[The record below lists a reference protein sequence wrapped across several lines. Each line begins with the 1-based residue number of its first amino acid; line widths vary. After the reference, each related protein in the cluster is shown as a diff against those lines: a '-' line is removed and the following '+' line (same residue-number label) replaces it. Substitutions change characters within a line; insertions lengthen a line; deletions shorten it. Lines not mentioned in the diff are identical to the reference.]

1 MLLASPP
8 CFSAALASCARAPYS
23 PVHPVGACQWVSTL
37 AAGGLRRLSPDRPL
51 LLSVRA
57 FLAIAAPPLILRY
70 CSCFLRLRLASLLSV
85 PLALANRLPHLQQ
98 VACDACRLT
107 APLALAHGSLRLQ
120 LVYRDA
126 CRCSAGACQW
136 VAALAAGTPRRL
148 SPAEGYRRRSTPIQ
162 KRVAYSI
169 KLPLLY

>member
-1 MLLASPP
+1 
-8 CFSAALASCARAPYS
+8 
-23 PVHPVGACQWVSTL
+23 
-37 AAGGLRRLSPDRPL
+37 L

-107 APLALAHGSLRLQ
+107 VPLALAK
-120 LVYRDA
+120 
-126 CRCSAGACQW
+126 
-136 VAALAAGTPRRL
+136 VAALAAATLVAVPLALANGLPRLQLVHRDACRL
-148 SPAEGYRRRSTPIQ
+148 Q
-162 KRVAYSI
+162 KDTAAGQHRF
-169 KLPLLY
+169 